1 MKKTDNWKLE
11 RAKEIV
17 KLLHIGVETE
27 TGEMRQFNIL
37 DYYKITKIS
46 PKKLYEI
53 TAADLRKE
61 YSDSEVKKFR
71 SFVLRS
77 LNDTKITA
85 RAIMEVKH
93 SVIVNDEL
101 REITDSEKKGVIGYL
116 KFNKLPW
123 TSDMYA
129 LALKSYLDGELSL
142 ENNLDENKTLI
153 K

>member
-116 KFNKLPW
+116 KFNKLPL